1 MERGLE
7 WEQYI
12 PSSSSSS
19 SSLNKTAPYYFDEL
33 KHSGFD
39 RVLGCVATVYI
50 RVSISQMTN
59 DISIDGNA
67 DAVISRGLL
76 SSLNDFLLQQEDAT
90 SVLQVDPD
98 SIADLMGVRIALSKG
113 RNDGLAN
120 MMRIVQ
126 EQLRNSINK
135 SESEQESESSILPS
149 SPLTNTNTNTRDD
162 ENTQLYKTQTM
173 DSEKRPTVALLLSG
187 GVDSSVALRLLQRQG
202 YDVTPFYLKIWLED
216 ELAHLGVCPW
226 EDDVD
231 ICRQVCEQAGVE
243 LQIVSLQNEYHDRVM
258 KHTLNEAAAGRT
270 PNPDILCNSR
280 VKFGC
285 FLEYLQQQEGR
296 DQNQQCRFDYIAS
309 GHYAKVKH
317 DESGVARLF
326 RAPDPVKDQS
336 YFLCALHQDQLRRL
350 IFPIG
355 HLQKKEVRELADE
368 FQLPNRQRPDS
379 QGLCFLGKVK
389 FRDFLSENLG
399 ESPGN
404 IVDAFTG
411 DVIGEHRGVWFHTV
425 GQRKGLGPFLVS
437 TASAFGPWYVVAKD
451 PARKVVY
458 ASNKYDEE
466 AFNQPRSE
474 FHIENVHWISGS
486 PPPVPT
492 LMNPTTTGSG
502 GGGMPSYRFDLKI
515 RHGPKLSS
523 GTLTMIDNNNDDEM
537 SNSGTVKL
545 DEKDGGLAPG
555 QYVVFYDDNAECLG
569 GGIISERHWA
579 KFLMM
584 DSSASA
590 SSSQSAAAVNKVQEI
605 EGPTPL

>member
-1 MERGLE
+1 MERGLA
-7 WEQYI
+7 WEQYS
-12 PSSSSSS
+12 PPSSSSSSSS
-19 SSLNKTAPYYFDEL
+19 SSLNSTTPYYYDEL
-33 KHSGFD
+33 EKHGFD

-50 RVSISQMTN
+50 RVSVSRTT
-59 DISIDGNA
+59 SVVSLDGYA
-67 DAVISRGLL
+67 DAVLSRGLL
-76 SSLNDFLLQQEDAT
+76 SSLNVFLMQQEDVET
-90 SVLQVDPD
+90 IFKVDPD
-98 SIADLMGVRIALSKG
+98 SIADQMGVRIALSKG

-126 EQLRNSINK
+126 EQLQNLIK
-135 SESEQESESSILPS
+135 SESESVSSISSS
-149 SPLTNTNTNTRDD
+149 SPLTDADNNARDD
-162 ENTQLYKTQTM
+162 KNTQLNESEIS
-173 DSEKRPTVALLLSG
+173 DSEKKPTVALLLSG

-231 ICRQVCEQAGVE
+231 ICRRVCEQAGVE

-285 FLEYLQQQEGR
+285 FLEYLQQQQEGQDKR
-296 DQNQQCRFDYIAS
+296 PYKFDYIAS
-309 GHYAKVKH
+309 GHYAQVKR
-317 DESGVARLF
+317 DENGIARLS

-336 YFLCALHQDQLRRL
+336 YFLCALNQDQLCRL

-355 HLQKKEVRELADE
+355 HLQKTEVRELAEE

-451 PARKVVY
+451 PAKKIVY

-474 FHIENVHWISGS
+474 FHIENVHWISGY
-486 PPPVPT
+486 PPVST
-492 LMNPTTTGSG
+492 LNPTD
-502 GGGMPSYRFDLKI
+502 GMPTYRFNLKI

-523 GTLTMIDNNNDDEM
+523 GTLTMIDNDEM
-537 SNSGTVKL
+537 NSGTIKL
-545 DEKDGGLAPG
+545 DGKDGGLAPG
-555 QYVVFYDDNAECLG
+555 QYVVFYDDNAECIG

-584 DSSASA
+584 DSTTTKSADQKK
-590 SSSQSAAAVNKVQEI
+590 SQDMETSRQSRKMKN
-605 EGPTPL
+605 